1 MTGKELMIYILQNN
15 LEDEQVIDDDKLLG
29 FLTAEEAAAKM
40 HVGPATIRVSIEQKL
55 IPGYKLNA
63 GIYIPANIFGRDL
76 VWAK

>member
-15 LEDEQVIDDDKLLG
+15 LEDEQVIDDGKLLG

-40 HVGPATIRVSIEQKL
+40 HVGPATIRVSMEQKL

-63 GIYIPANIFGRDL
+63 GIYIPANIFGNGL
-76 VWAK
+76 AWTK

>member
-15 LEDEQVIDDDKLLG
+15 LEDEQVIDDGKLLG
-29 FLTAEEAAAKM
+29 FLTAEEAAAKI